1 MTEDEARCVVER
13 IVNYRERHIELT
25 DELIEALHVLLDCS
39 RKENYNGNNRIHSE
53 KN

>member
-39 RKENYNGNNRIHSE
+39 RKE
-53 KN
+53 KL